1 MGRAPEGPA
10 VRLWDRVAQ
19 RRMKSSRSLRLSSSM
34 EWLAAAE
41 LLVTHPREFVRRA
54 PSAAAWHWSFF
65 WRNRVGRSNARRALQ
80 GKGIW
85 AARSLPIRRRPIV
98 LRFANAQRSRQ
109 PEIEWFAQE
118 VDRVSGGALRVS
130 FVDGWVTADNP
141 HEETAAV
148 VAVMRGHADL
158 AWAGTRA
165 FGCLGSRSLD
175 PLQTP
180 FLLEDYSVLHAVCR
194 DGVTAEMLEGV
205 KRLGLL
211 GLVVLPGPQR
221 KPFAFARR
229 LLGPRDYE
237 GAKMRIHESLV
248 ATSAYR
254 ELNAEAVT
262 LSPKQM
268 LTHPHN
274 LIDGLDLQ
282 TESLAGWGLRGS
294 ITFNVN
300 LWPRTSALVAA
311 QRTVDWLGDAER
323 EMLHEAAA
331 RTLTRAL
338 DRLAD
343 QEQRDREAVPPQV
356 TAIYAEDDEV
366 AAIRERL
373 APVREE
379 LRRHPETGGLLE
391 RLERLAASVA

>member
-1 MGRAPEGPA
+1 
-10 VRLWDRVAQ
+10 
-19 RRMKSSRSLRLSSSM
+19 M
-34 EWLAAAE
+34 EWRAAAE
-41 LLVTHPREFVRRA
+41 LLITDPREFARRS
-54 PSAAAWHWSFF
+54 PTAAAWHWRHF
-65 WRNRVGRSNARRALQ
+65 WKDRVGRSEARRAVE
-80 GKGIW
+80 GKAIW
-85 AARSLPIRRRPIV
+85 AGRSLPIKRRPTV

-118 VDRVSGGALRVS
+118 VDRVSAGALRVS
-130 FVDGWVTADNP
+130 FIDGWVTADNP

-148 VAVMRGHADL
+148 AAVMRGQADL

-165 FGCLGSRSLD
+165 FGCLGSRTLD

-180 FLLEDYSVLHAVCR
+180 FLLEDYSVLDAVCR
-194 DGVTAEMLEGV
+194 DDVTVEMLEGV
-205 KRLGLL
+205 ERLGLV

-229 LLGPRDYE
+229 LLGPRDYV

-254 ELNAEAVT
+254 ELDAEAVA

-268 LTHPHN
+268 LTRPHN

-311 QRTVDWLGDAER
+311 RRTVDWLGNAER
-323 EMLHEAAA
+323 EMLRAAA
-331 RTLTRAL
+331 AGTLARSL
-338 DRLAD
+338 DRLPD
-343 QEQRDREAVPPQV
+343 QSRRDREAVPPQV
-356 TAIYAEDDEV
+356 TPIYADDHEV
-366 AAIRERL
+366 IALRERL

-379 LRRHPETGGLLE
+379 LRRNPETGLLLE
-391 RLERLAASVA
+391 RLEQLAGLAA